1 MSFAQQRNTM
11 RTALQPLLSLIALF
25 KLSRLSYNGV
35 ATMTPV
41 MLWVRVV
48 LGDGSLTEGWV
59 LQSFAKGSGVELIV
73 NVVDNDDLSGSW
85 INRHGRGRKQFV
97 CQDSMTSIFWGED
110 DWLRINCS
118 IVDDDE

>member
-1 MSFAQQRNTM
+1 
-11 RTALQPLLSLIALF
+11 
-25 KLSRLSYNGV
+25 
-35 ATMTPV
+35 MTPV

-97 CQDSMTSIFWGED
+97 CQDSMTSIFWGEELVED
-110 DWLRINCS
+110 KLQYCGR
-118 IVDDDE
+118 